1 MRPPI
6 LCDVAVRHAYAR
18 AQTQT
23 LLPDHARYLYYCNVY
38 SYSDNSTRTVCSA
51 ISVHTSTF
59 IIRSYSYDT
68 RYCIIMTS
76 NVILGNSQDRGLP
89 VRLPWESPS
98 PEVGKW
104 ACHIRNKTQF
114 RVLRVKRFSKCGTRV
129 HGGASAATAS
139 GRWHRR
145 PSRKITAAELRPSR
159 SPARRRRALNDLDI
173 ARRQPGGARTRAR
186 WNCRQLAALRSRL
199 ALIGPSR
206 QPCAAGFLELAMRS
220 EGWQSEMWVG
230 STQAGCRSERQP
242 A

>member
-1 MRPPI
+1 M
-6 LCDVAVRHAYAR
+6 
-18 AQTQT
+18 
-23 LLPDHARYLYYCNVY
+23 
-38 SYSDNSTRTVCSA
+38 
-51 ISVHTSTF
+51 
-59 IIRSYSYDT
+59 
-68 RYCIIMTS
+68 
-76 NVILGNSQDRGLP
+76 
-89 VRLPWESPS
+89 
-98 PEVGKW
+98 
-104 ACHIRNKTQF
+104 ACHIRNKTQIRVK
-114 RVLRVKRFSKCGTRV
+114 RVLRVLRFSKCGTRV

-206 QPCAAGFLELAMRS
+206 QPCAAGFLELALRS